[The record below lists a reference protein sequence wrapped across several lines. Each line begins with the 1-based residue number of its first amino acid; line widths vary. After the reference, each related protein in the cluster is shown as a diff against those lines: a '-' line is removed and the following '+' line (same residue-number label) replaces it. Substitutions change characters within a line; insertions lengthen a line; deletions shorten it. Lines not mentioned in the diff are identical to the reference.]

1 MISHKPAKTPEQAKK
16 FCAQGELNLHK
27 KTNKQ
32 WFKTRA
38 AKNTHSHYYNTS
50 AEVKSNKIVDDMFQ
64 KLDED
69 GGGTLDC
76 AEITA
81 LFKANGIN
89 MTIEQVANMFGEALR
104 MDAHSSYHKSIQ
116 AGLYSNAQI
125 TTLKK
130 KSMAFN
136 MKRKINPAEWK
147 QITKSTTALKSKS
160 IANMQRSN
168 TT

>member
-1 MISHKPAKTPEQAKK
+1 
-16 FCAQGELNLHK
+16 
-27 KTNKQ
+27 
-32 WFKTRA
+32 
-38 AKNTHSHYYNTS
+38 
-50 AEVKSNKIVDDMFQ
+50 MFQ

-104 MDAHSSYHKSIQ
+104 MDAYSSYRKSIQ
-116 AGLYSNAQI
+116 AGLYSRAQ
-125 TTLKK
+125 TTAFKK
-130 KSMAFN
+130 KSLNFN
-136 MKRKINPAEWK
+136 MKREINPSEWK
-147 QITKSTTALKSKS
+147 QITKSAAALKSKS
-160 IANMQRSN
+160 IANMQHSN